1 MLTLP
6 DALEQLT
13 LALPRI
19 CGALDPHAFTLA
31 LVYDREIYPNVVA
44 ALSPTVREQ
53 PARASSLLNFAN
65 AMSAVQRRSLLIRT
79 IAEMQEDA
87 LRLLIGFGFGPAHA
101 HYWTTEAMKPDQRS
115 MVLRSW
121 DARGESIVW
130 TAMRAA
136 LGQMYGFAER
146 TARAGEP
153 ERRYVAEHVVLTRNC
168 DLGHE
173 GELAIVS
180 QIEGDAM
187 ILYFPNRS
195 GAADVRKVATGT
207 DYTYLRHTEAR

>member
-19 CGALDPHAFTLA
+19 GGTLDAYAFTLA

-44 ALSPTVREQ
+44 AVSPIVREQ
-53 PARASSLLNFAN
+53 PTRSGALLNFAN
-65 AMSAVQRRSLLIRT
+65 TMSAVQRRSLLIRT

-87 LRLLIGFGFGPAHA
+87 HGLLLRFGFDPAHA
-101 HYWTTEAMKPDQRS
+101 HYWTTEAMTSDQRS

-121 DARGESIVW
+121 DARGESAVW
-130 TAMRAA
+130 TALRAA
-136 LGQMYGFAER
+136 LCQMAER
-146 TARAGEP
+146 YSAVGGSPPNA
-153 ERRYVAEHVVLTRNC
+153 RYVAEQVVLTRTC

-173 GELAIVS
+173 GEHAIVS
-180 QIEGDAM
+180 TIDGATM
-187 ILYFPNRS
+187 VLYFPDRPLHASKVTTDVDYKYIRS
-195 GAADVRKVATGT
+195 EVK
-207 DYTYLRHTEAR
+207 